1 MSGDLLVMSGVHK
14 SFRRGFRNRVPALQG
29 VDLRVGADKP
39 QIITIAGESGSGK
52 STLGMLAL
60 GFLAADAGTVR
71 YRGQDVGRL
80 RGSALREFRRSVQ
93 AIFQNPFTAFNP
105 FYPVDHV
112 LRLTLRNFAPSRDR
126 ADEDA
131 KTSEALRALRLD
143 PDVVLGKYPHQLS
156 GGQLQRVMLAR
167 AFLLRPKLIIA
178 DEPVSMIDASL
189 RALVLANMLELKE
202 RYGIS
207 QLYITHDL
215 STARQISDFILIL
228 YRGRIVEAG
237 ALEQVL
243 NAPQHPYTQLLIQ
256 AIPRPDPT
264 QRWQAPLDWQRDET
278 ASGGANMDGGC
289 AFFPRCPQRMER
301 CREAVPPLY
310 ATDVDTRAACYLY
323 EPGRVD
329 EAANDPPG

>member
-1 MSGDLLVMSGVHK
+1 MSVDLLAMSGVHK
-14 SFRRGFRNRVPALQG
+14 SFRRGFRKRVPALQG

-112 LRLTLRNFAPSRDR
+112 LRLTLRNFAPSPDR

-207 QLYITHDL
+207 QLYLTHDL

-237 ALEQVL
+237 RWNRSERASAPLHAAADSGHPPPGPDAALAEATRL
-243 NAPQHPYTQLLIQ
+243 AARTRRPQAEMTWMAAVPFTRAVRSAWIAVAQPCRPCTQLTL
-256 AIPRPDPT
+256 
-264 QRWQAPLDWQRDET
+264 
-278 ASGGANMDGGC
+278 
-289 AFFPRCPQRMER
+289 
-301 CREAVPPLY
+301 
-310 ATDVDTRAACYLY
+310 TRA
-323 EPGRVD
+323 
-329 EAANDPPG
+329 PPVISMNMGA